1 MGTDEYLSIAMRY
14 TAAGLAVIPVRAD
27 GSKAPALKEWT
38 SFRQRLPTEAELARW
53 FGNGVKRGVA
63 VVCGAVSG
71 NFVVLDFDSDAAFAV
86 FHDLVVEHDLQEL
99 VGRLPCAKT
108 PNGFHLYLRT
118 PEPLRTEVLARDENG
133 GVLVEIR
140 GEGSYAIVPPSP
152 AEVHPDQKPYKMVAG
167 DLCAVPLLNAEE
179 VEDLLSLAGTL
190 NRKPEPAPKP
200 LRVSGDAK
208 RVGDIYNEQA
218 DVLSL
223 LQRHGWSIYREGRDG
238 SVLLTRPGKARGV
251 SASWHEGLRTLY
263 MFSTNAPP
271 FEAGR
276 AYSPFAIY
284 TLLEHAGDFSK
295 AAKAL
300 RQESNTQTASRG
312 GVTEWLQQHAVT
324 FSELAQTDFPPIEW
338 AVENVI
344 PACGLTMLVG
354 KKGIGKSWAL
364 LELAL
369 NLAQGCPVWGLP
381 VPKARRIAYI
391 ALEDAPRRLEERR
404 RLAFL
409 EASSNALLLTQWLPA
424 EQGGREALR
433 ALVRELGVEVVII
446 DTLSAWRSLLPQT
459 NGRNVWQEEHA
470 IVRDLQQFAMEEG
483 ICLVVAH
490 HRNKSASA
498 DVDSIAGTGGLSAPV
513 DTVIIA
519 TRSRGEAEG
528 VFRVFGR
535 DVPEQELAMAYTGT
549 RWTVI
554 GDAREHAVSEERR
567 RILEAVQELGEASP
581 REVAE
586 VTGLSHGSVRHL
598 LARMCNDGT
607 LQKTARGKYAPTPPE
622 QTSEHTIHDSHHS
635 QIHNRIVNAVNAVND
650 VNAVNAVNAITTP
663 PQHNTT
669 RIRVIT
675 TEEDFPYGG

>member
-1 MGTDEYLSIAMRY
+1 MPDLLV
-14 TAAGLAVIPVRAD
+14 TALCYREAGFSVIPIRAD
-27 GSKAPALKEWT
+27 GSKAPALKSWT
-38 SFRQRLPTEAELARW
+38 PFQHRLPSEDDLRQW
-53 FGNGVKRGVA
+53 FGNGAVRGIG

-71 NFVVLDFDSDAAFAV
+71 NLAVLDFDSEDAFTAFG
-86 FHDLVVEHDLQEL
+86 DLVVEHGLQSL
-99 VGRLPCAKT
+99 VSRLPCAKT
-108 PNGFHLYLRT
+108 PAGYHYYLRT
-118 PEPLRTEVLARDENG
+118 PEPLATQVLARAEDG
-133 GVLVEIR
+133 SVLVEVR

-152 AEVHPDQKPYKMVAG
+152 AEVHPDGRPYELVTG
-167 DLCAVPLLNAEE
+167 DLCEVPQLTGEE
-179 VEDLLSLAGTL
+179 VEDLLSLARTL
-190 NRKPEPAPKP
+190 NRKVEPAPQA
-200 LRVSGDAK
+200 LRVTDEAK
-208 RVGDIYNEQA
+208 RVGDRYNEQA
-218 DVLSL
+218 DVLPLL
-223 LQRHGWSIYREGRDG
+223 LQHGWRIEREGRDG
-238 SVLLTRPGKARGV
+238 NLYLTRPGKERGV

-622 QTSEHTIHDSHHS
+622 QTSEHTIPDSHHS

-650 VNAVNAVNAITTP
+650 VNDVNDVNAITTP
-663 PQHNTT
+663 PKHNTT

>member
-1 MGTDEYLSIAMRY
+1 MPDLLV
-14 TAAGLAVIPVRAD
+14 TALCYREAGFSVIPIRAD
-27 GSKAPALKEWT
+27 GSKAPALKSWT
-38 SFRQRLPTEAELARW
+38 PFQHRLPSEDDLRQW
-53 FGNGVKRGVA
+53 FGNGAVRGIG

-71 NFVVLDFDSDAAFAV
+71 NLAVLDFDSEDAFIAFG
-86 FHDLVVEHDLQEL
+86 DLAVEHGLQEL
-99 VGRLPCAKT
+99 VSRLPCAKT
-108 PNGFHLYLRT
+108 PAGFHHYFRA
-118 PEPLRTEVLARDENG
+118 PEPLATQVLARAEDG
-133 GVLVEIR
+133 SVLVEVR

-152 AEVHPDQKPYKMVAG
+152 AEVHPDGRPYELVTG
-167 DLCAVPLLNAEE
+167 DLCEVPQLTGEE
-179 VEDLLSLAGTL
+179 VEDLLSLARTL
-190 NRKPEPAPKP
+190 NRKVEPAPQA
-200 LRVSGDAK
+200 LRVTDEAK
-208 RVGDIYNEQA
+208 RVGDRYNEQA
-218 DVLSL
+218 DVLPLL
-223 LQRHGWSIYREGRDG
+223 LQHGWRIEREGRDG
-238 SVLLTRPGKARGV
+238 NLYLTRPGKERGV

-284 TLLEHAGDFSK
+284 TLLEHGGDFSK

-635 QIHNRIVNAVNAVND
+635 QIHNRIVNAVNAVNAVND
-650 VNAVNAVNAITTP
+650 VNDVNAITTP
-663 PQHNTT
+663 PKHNTT